1 MNVGHRNSGTPD
13 QVSSAL
19 EKSAELYG
27 LLAEFEAVP
36 DLMAAAEK
44 VRDAGYTRWDTH
56 TPFPVHGLSDAMGL
70 RATRL
75 PYVVLGGGLTGGAL
89 GLLMQWWMN
98 AIDYPLIISGKPL
111 FSLPANIPVMFEL
124 TVLFAA
130 AGAFLGMLVLNGLP
144 ALYHPLLT
152 NDRFRRATAD
162 RFFISIETDDPRFD
176 PVATALFLRSLGGS
190 AVEEVRG

>member
-1 MNVGHRNSGTPD
+1 M
-13 QVSSAL
+13 
-19 EKSAELYG
+19 
-27 LLAEFEAVP
+27 
-36 DLMAAAEK
+36 
-44 VRDAGYTRWDTH
+44 
-56 TPFPVHGLSDAMGL
+56 
-70 RATRL
+70 
-75 PYVVLGGGLTGGAL
+75 

-98 AIDYPLIISGKPL
+98 AVDYPLNISGKPL

-130 AGAFLGMLVLNGLP
+130 GGAFLGMLVLNGLP

-162 RFFISIETDDPRFD
+162 RFFISIETDDPKFD
-176 PVATALFLRSLGGS
+176 ATQTGAFLRSLGGS